1 MDTTHKLERPNPL
14 HRASL
19 VSRLCFCWLNAL
31 FSVGRKRQL
40 QGEDLYD
47 AMPSDT
53 SAFQGNELQRY
64 WDAELRRAKA
74 RGWSPSLTKA
84 LWRCYWRRYALLG
97 IFTLLEESVR
107 VVQPLLLG
115 KLLNYFEGTLEGTAA
130 VPPRLAAFLYAGGIS
145 LCALSFAVTHHLYF
159 LHVQLAGMRIRVA
172 VCHMVYRKALR
183 LSTAAM
189 SRTTTGQIVNLL
201 SNDVNRYDQVT
212 VFLHYLW
219 SAPLQTAVVVVLLWQ
234 EVGVAC
240 LAGVA
245 VLALLM
251 PMQSFIGSVFS
262 RLRSKTARHTD
273 SRIRTMNE
281 VVSGMRII
289 KMYAWENPFALLV
302 NSIRRLEVSKV
313 LKASFLRGMNMAWFF
328 MAGKLILFFT
338 FMTYTLMGHPITA
351 ARVFVAVSLYNAV
364 RLTVTLFFPSAI
376 QATSEALVSNSR
388 IQTFLMLD
396 EIVKN
401 TNQEEEEE
409 GKEEEGKEEEGKEE
423 EEGENG
429 PVVGDR
435 TPFITVENISCSWD
449 KDSPDLRALDSISF
463 TVGPGELVAII
474 GPVGAGKSSL
484 LSALLGELPCSLGR
498 VRARGRVAYAC
509 QQPWVFPDTV
519 RQNILFGAAYE
530 RARYERVVRACSLR
544 KDFEMMSEGD
554 LTLIGDRG
562 VTLSG
567 GQKARINL
575 ARAVYQDADLYLLDD
590 PLSAVDAEVGRA
602 LFEKCICG
610 LLEDKPRVLVTHQL
624 QFLQEATHIIV
635 LKEGHVTARGTFSE
649 LLRSGVDFTT
659 LLRHDDHEEPDD
671 IVPGD
676 HRHGN
681 SKRTLSSATSDSSIV
696 SDSKEEGVPV
706 DVMEEH
712 RAQGNV
718 GFSVYKRYFRAG
730 ASIAMLLLLLAV
742 NVGAT
747 VLYVLQD
754 WWLSYWATQQEVV
767 MKWNATG
774 TLNETA
780 GPQPDPLDLSYY
792 IGIYAGVTLGV
803 VLLGMARC
811 LLFLKVLVTASR
823 VLHNRMF
830 SSVLRAP
837 VYFYDVNPIGRVLN
851 RFSKDIGQMDDLL
864 PITFLDFAQTSL
876 QIVGAMSVAVGVV
889 PWVMIPVVPLLVVFF
904 LLRRYYLL
912 TARNIKRLEATARS
926 PVFSHLSS
934 SLQGLPVVRAF
945 HVQRHFQSTFDSLQD
960 VHTEAWFLFL
970 TTSRWLAVRLDLLC
984 AVFVTAVSFSS
995 IFISSSLAAGQVGL
1009 ALSYAMSLTGMF
1021 QWGVR
1026 QSAEVESYMTSVER
1040 VLEYSE
1046 LEPEAPWEAEK
1057 RPPAGW
1063 PSRGALC
1070 LQDVSLRYPGSTRPV
1085 LYNLNATIHP
1095 GEKIGI
1101 VGRTGAG
1108 KSSLLAALF
1117 RLAEPSGR
1125 IVIDGIATSSLGLH
1139 DLRRRIS
1146 IIPQDPVLFTG
1157 SMRKNLDPF
1166 GEHTDQDLWA
1176 ALEEVQLRSV
1186 VEEFP
1191 ARLDAELAESGANLS
1206 VGQRQLVCLARA
1218 LLRHNNI
1225 LVIDEATANVDPRTD
1240 ELIQKTIREKF
1251 RWCTVLTIA
1260 HRLHTIVDSD
1270 RIMVMEEGHIR
1281 ELDSPHAL
1289 LQDPDSLFLRL
1300 VQQTGRAEAIALTE
1314 IARQE
1319 QSKRELP
1326 PRPTNLVIMETAF

>member
-328 MAGKLILFFT
+328 MAKLILFFT

-409 GKEEEGKEEEGKEE
+409 GKEE
-423 EEGENG
+423 
-429 PVVGDR
+429 
-435 TPFITVENISCSWD
+435 
-449 KDSPDLRALDSISF
+449 
-463 TVGPGELVAII
+463 PGAII
-474 GPVGAGKSSL
+474 CGVASSPGLLVSGAGAPPAPTPPGTGAEKSSL

-706 DVMEEH
+706 GVMEEH